1 MDMKSAEPT
10 LSATSGFKGERVI
23 KAYET
28 EGHGIYWQ
36 VFEWESGD
44 TKHLG
49 DLETLEDVMKL
60 SRERKLPLTLYTQ
73 EWAETFEK
81 EEASK

>member
-1 MDMKSAEPT
+1 M
-10 LSATSGFKGERVI
+10 I

-60 SRERKLPLTLYTQ
+60 SRER
-73 EWAETFEK
+73 
-81 EEASK
+81 

>member
-1 MDMKSAEPT
+1 
-10 LSATSGFKGERVI
+10 VI